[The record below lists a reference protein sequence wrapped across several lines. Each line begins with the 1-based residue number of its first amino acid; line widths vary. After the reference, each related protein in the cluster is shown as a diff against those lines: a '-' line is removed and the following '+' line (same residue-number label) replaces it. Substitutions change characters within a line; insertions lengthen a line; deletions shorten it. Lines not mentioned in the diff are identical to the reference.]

1 MTLDSAAYIVAGS
14 LTGPLGPGSRDSELG
29 EGSCW
34 PPSFLQD
41 TPRMCEGRA
50 HFALA
55 QHSMSKSPWTSARSE
70 LTPGFPLRPAPAA
83 ASTLGVP
90 AAPPGFGT
98 FSPPAL
104 VPRLPQGLCTGQPAP
119 TSPLRLC
126 TGSPSW
132 GGPTDP
138 KPATLLSTPRTPPA
152 AQSND
157 TLFTVGG
164 CHLCSG
170 PPAVG
175 CPWSSPPSALRYSE
189 L

>member
-1 MTLDSAAYIVAGS
+1 MKAAAGS
-14 LTGPLGPGSRDSELG
+14 H
-29 EGSCW
+29 
-34 PPSFLQD
+34 SFLQD
-41 TPRMCEGRA
+41 TPGMCEGRA

-55 QHSMSKSPWTSARSE
+55 QSKSPWTSARSE
-70 LTPGFPLRPAPAA
+70 LTPNFPLRPAPAD

-90 AAPPGFGT
+90 AALPGFGA

-104 VPRLPQGLCTGQPAP
+104 VPRLPQGLCTGQPTP
-119 TSPLRLC
+119 MSPLRLC

-138 KPATLLSTPRTPPA
+138 KPATLISTPRAPPA
-152 AQSND
+152 AQSSD
-157 TLFTVGG
+157 TLFAVGG

-175 CPWSSPPSALRYSE
+175 CPWSSPPCALWTGAQNTCERLWSRHMPPTGRAGGRGGGAGSHSVP
-189 L
+189 